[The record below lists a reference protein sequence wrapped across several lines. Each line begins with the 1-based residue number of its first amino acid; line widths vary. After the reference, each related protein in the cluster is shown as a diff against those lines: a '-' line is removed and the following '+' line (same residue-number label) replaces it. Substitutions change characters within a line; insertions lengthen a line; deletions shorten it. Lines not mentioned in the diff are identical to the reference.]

1 MERLRKVLSIFAA
14 AALLAPAGGAL
25 AGRPVFQHHRA
36 EGESEDHDH
45 PKQRGAR
52 PTKTSVGNLTLRS
65 RALLAKDGNTVVE
78 VTTGPFDKS
87 APGNISRVHLRAVDP
102 SGRDDD
108 DDKDGKDRKDGK
120 EGKELR
126 FRREYNHLRDGGYF
140 ASGPLPGL
148 PHGQNLRIEAKAKG
162 SAHRDEVE
170 AKWRDVVL
178 YRPDLVV
185 TEIKAPSEAR
195 TNTTVDI
202 LAVVKEGMGDLAAHA
217 QCALLV
223 DGAQVDD
230 APDMPVNAGG
240 ATGCQLA
247 ATFTKTGMHTLTV
260 RVQNVVPG
268 DYDDRNNEMTTQ
280 ILIQNPV
287 VMSYDLGVRET
298 KFHKEETKD
307 VYLTTAAFAAGTP
320 DNHTVTTTDSTS
332 QSGGVAGSV
341 PVPVAVPISHLEF
354 SDSSGGRQIFKASY
368 DNVALVEQVPEV
380 SGYTSEGTFADLTAG
395 RSIMLRRYY
404 DANTNTGCT
413 QFTVTWVDQ
422 LDNIV
427 HSVGTCKT
435 MLRCTPG
442 DITTPIVNGLV
453 VPYGDDYTAKIV
465 IGDGTTASYSA
476 NPTVPLVIVPPAAAP
491 LAPVPK
497 CTNLNAI
504 QKFCQTVSSTS
515 VTREGSGSFHAPQ

>member
-1 MERLRKVLSIFAA
+1 MERLRKGLSIFAA

-52 PTKTSVGNLTLRS
+52 PTKTSVGDLTLRS
-65 RALLAKDGNTVVE
+65 RALLAKDGNTQIE

-87 APGNISRVHLRAVDP
+87 APGNISHVHVRAVDP
-102 SGRDDD
+102 SGRDGD
-108 DDKDGKDRKDGK
+108 DDKDGKK
-120 EGKELR
+120 GKELR
-126 FRREYNHLRDGGYF
+126 FRREYNHLRGGGYF
-140 ASGPLPGL
+140 VSDPLPGL

-195 TNTTVDI
+195 TYTTVDI

-230 APDMPVNAGG
+230 APDMPVNAAG
-240 ATGCQLA
+240 ATGCQLS
-247 ATFTKTGMHTLTV
+247 ATFTTTGIHKLTV

-268 DYDDRNNEMTTQ
+268 DYDYANNEMTTQ

-287 VMSYDLGVRET
+287 VMSYDLSVRET

-307 VYLTTAAFAAGTP
+307 VYLTTAAWTAGTP
-320 DNHTVTTTDSTS
+320 DNHTLTTTDSTS
-332 QSGGVAGSV
+332 QSGSVAGSV
-341 PVPVAVPISHLEF
+341 PVAVAVPISHIEF

-368 DNVALVEQVPEV
+368 DKVDLLETAPEV
-380 SGYTSEGTFADLTAG
+380 PGFTSEGTFVDFTAG
-395 RSIMLRRYY
+395 RRTILRRYY

-413 QFTVTWVDQ
+413 QFTVTWDDQ
-422 LDNIV
+422 LDSVV

-435 MLRCTPG
+435 LLRCTPG
-442 DITTPIVNGLV
+442 DITTPIVIGLV
-453 VPYGDDYTAKIV
+453 VPYADDYTANMV
-465 IGDGTTASYSA
+465 IGDGAASYSA
-476 NPTVPLVIVPPAAAP
+476 NPSVALAVSPDDSAAP
-491 LAPVPK
+491 LASSI

-504 QKFCQTVSSTS
+504 TKFCQQVNSTS
-515 VTREGSGSFHAPQ
+515 VTRKGMGSFHAPQ